1 MMCVINEVKD
11 LYEILEELKKFAQKY
26 NLELNDPRL
35 PRLYEME
42 QDAIRDENSR
52 LDFAKREGKREGL
65 REGER
70 KGILKAAM
78 GMKIQGIAWDII
90 SRITGLS
97 INEIS
102 AI

>member
-1 MMCVINEVKD
+1 MICVINEVKD

-52 LDFAKREGKREGL
+52 LDFAKREGKREG
-65 REGER
+65 ER